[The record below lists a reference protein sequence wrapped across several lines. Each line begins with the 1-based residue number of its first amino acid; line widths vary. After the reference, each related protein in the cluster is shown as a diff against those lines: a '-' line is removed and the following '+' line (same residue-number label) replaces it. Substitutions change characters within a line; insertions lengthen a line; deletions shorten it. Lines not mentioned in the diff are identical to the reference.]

1 MIDRYDEAAR
11 ANGVVLVPS
20 SGFDSIPS
28 DIACQWMAERLAVRF
43 GRPAR
48 RVSAY
53 VAMQGGMSGGT
64 VLSGILSEEAF
75 GRSPVRARVRAK
87 GRAWPSFLTSPTLR
101 LLLTSP
107 CLTLPGRPRLADPYL
122 LGPPRRGGARDEDAD
137 VREAAWDGTVGS
149 WTAPLPLP

>member
-43 GRPAR
+43 GKPAR

-75 GRSPVRARVRAK
+75 GRSPVRARARAR
-87 GRAWPSFLTSPTLR
+87 GNPAPPSDVARA
-101 LLLTSP
+101 
-107 CLTLPGRPRLADPYL
+107 
-122 LGPPRRGGARDEDAD
+122 
-137 VREAAWDGTVGS
+137 
-149 WTAPLPLP
+149 

>member
-87 GRAWPSFLTSPTLR
+87 GRPCASFR
-101 LLLTSP
+101 RRP
-107 CLTLPGRPRLADPYL
+107 CLTLLGQAAPR
-122 LGPPRRGGARDEDAD
+122 
-137 VREAAWDGTVGS
+137 
-149 WTAPLPLP
+149 